1 MRQGQEIDL
10 LEELDGEMTAIEFKW
25 KAKPNTKIPSSFL
38 QAYNAKSLIIDRGNF
53 GEFLLGNP

>member
-1 MRQGQEIDL
+1 L